1 MDAATEKQ
9 QMSKPTKQ
17 QTKKP
22 SIRDCLIAM
31 CNRID
36 QWDDNRSIPT
46 SALTRLVADARSAL
60 KRFRESRKSTGG
72 MAKSPGRPVNEKLRL
87 AILAESLDRKPEL
100 VASKVGCSSKHVRN
114 VRKEAI
120 SNNLPNS

>member
-1 MDAATEKQ
+1 MNKPAKQ
-9 QMSKPTKQ
+9 QA
-17 QTKKP
+17 KKP

-31 CNRID
+31 CDRID
-36 QWDDNRSIPT
+36 QWDDNQSIPT
-46 SALTRLVADARSAL
+46 SVLTRLVADARTAL
-60 KRFRESRKSTGG
+60 KRFREARKATGG
-72 MAKSPGRPVNEKLRL
+72 MAKSAGRPANQKMRL
-87 AILAESLDRKPEL
+87 AIMAEPLDRKPEL